1 MRLIQTHYSII
12 PIFQYCI
19 LLSARLNSMD
29 DSPVEIPIDGVIDL
43 HTFAPR
49 DAADVVEEYL
59 TVCSQKGIQEVKV
72 IHGKGK
78 GVLRRTVESVLKRH
92 PLVMSFEQDSGPSG
106 WGATVVFLK
115 PLPESKQGS

>member
-1 MRLIQTHYSII
+1 M
-12 PIFQYCI
+12 
-19 LLSARLNSMD
+19 A

-43 HTFAPR
+43 HTFTPR

-59 TVCSQKGIQEVKV
+59 RVCSQKGIREVKV

-92 PLVMSFEQDSGPSG
+92 PLVMSFKQDSGPSG

-115 PLPESKQGS
+115 PSAESEQSLS